1 LLMLYVFSNSKRGPK
16 LRRENRVQPIVRG
29 FWLGRI
35 PA

>member
-1 LLMLYVFSNSKRGPK
+1 MFCNSKWSLK
-16 LRRENRVQPIVRG
+16 LRRENCVRPIVRG